1 MFQNPHQVCAY
12 TPSGDVLANY
22 EAYSSALGIRT
33 LSFYR
38 PPISGATFGITS
50 PATQLMAVGSY
61 DGKIRLMSMTS
72 WSPALLLPLAHPR
85 EMDAGVMSTTGEIV
99 YYPNSTPHSFPHV
112 FFPPNPN
119 SSQFKD
125 VANFSCTVEIC
136 DNPTPAALP
145 QSKAKQQAPIY
156 TSTYFVSKGL
166 KTLPRVIPEI
176 RYIRKEIL
184 PNKITRSRSIAPCSQ
199 FVKYRTYICNRDP
212 KFLPQMG
219 NNWMGWSADGSLIA
233 AREESYPRCIWIWDS
248 LSAKLVA
255 LLVSTL
261 PRKKPVPI
269 LTSQFFPRRQPRRCN

>member
-99 YYPNSTPHSFPHV
+99 YLSPNLDSSLIPSRFLPPPTPTRHNLKMWQIFHALWKSVIIQHRLLFRKAKRSNRHQSTPRH
-112 FFPPNPN
+112 
-119 SSQFKD
+119 
-125 VANFSCTVEIC
+125 
-136 DNPTPAALP
+136 
-145 QSKAKQQAPIY
+145 
-156 TSTYFVSKGL
+156 
-166 KTLPRVIPEI
+166 
-176 RYIRKEIL
+176 IL
-184 PNKITRSRSIAPCSQ
+184 
-199 FVKYRTYICNRDP
+199 
-212 KFLPQMG
+212 
-219 NNWMGWSADGSLIA
+219 
-233 AREESYPRCIWIWDS
+233 YPR
-248 LSAKLVA
+248 A
-255 LLVSTL
+255 
-261 PRKKPVPI
+261 
-269 LTSQFFPRRQPRRCN
+269 